1 MGCSIR
7 KSAFPQKRTLCC
19 NAAIGSWASVGC
31 NRYKL
36 ALMEALKLH
45 LAERSRLLEE
55 QAASAIAAVQQPAA
69 VAAGASQAAAT
80 GASQGDGFIEIRS
93 AAPPAPPVLAG
104 VQQLNEEEHV
114 EIRGVCDGCGQNVM
128 SNDEGRKREG
138 DNYYHAECVRGQC
151 GGCGRVVHTKSAR
164 ASIRGVYW
172 HAECL

>member
-1 MGCSIR
+1 M
-7 KSAFPQKRTLCC
+7 
-19 NAAIGSWASVGC
+19 
-31 NRYKL
+31 
-36 ALMEALKLH
+36 ALIEALKLH
-45 LAERSRLLEE
+45 LAERSRLQEV
-55 QAASAIAAVQQPAA
+55 QAAPALAAVEQPATAAAAGSQAA
-69 VAAGASQAAAT
+69 VAGAS
-80 GASQGDGFIEIRS
+80 GDGFIEIRS

-128 SNDEGRKREG
+128 SNDEGRKREA